1 MKKLI
6 SSIFVIFL
14 LFTNQAFSEQKIA
27 FIDMD
32 KVISTSKSGSSI
44 LKQLTDINKKNLK
57 FLIILF
63 ILLNHVNFVYA
74 EVNIVFVDLN
84 KIMTTSKPGSS
95 ILENLKKKNNQLLNN
110 FKKDGKKLK
119 DDEIKLIS
127 QKNILSE
134 EEFQS
139 KVKKLKIEINTYNEN
154 RKKTIKDFNILKAE
168 TTDKF
173 MKMIN
178 SIFIKY
184 SNDKSI
190 SMIFDKKNMIIGKS
204 ELDITD
210 EIIKIVNNEIK
221 EFKFK

>member
-1 MKKLI
+1 MKR
-6 SSIFVIFL
+6 FF
-14 LFTNQAFSEQKIA
+14 
-27 FIDMD
+27 
-32 KVISTSKSGSSI
+32 
-44 LKQLTDINKKNLK
+44 
-57 FLIILF
+57 IILF
-63 ILLNHVNFVYA
+63 ILLNQVNFVYA

-95 ILENLKKKNNQLLNN
+95 ILKNLNKKNNQLLNN
-110 FKKDGKKLK
+110 LKKDGKKLK

-139 KVKKLKIEINTYNEN
+139 KVKKLKIEINTYNES
-154 RKKTIKDFNILKAE
+154 RKKIIKDFNILKAE

-221 EFKFK
+221 EFNIK

>member
-1 MKKLI
+1 MKK
-6 SSIFVIFL
+6 F
-14 LFTNQAFSEQKIA
+14 
-27 FIDMD
+27 FI
-32 KVISTSKSGSSI
+32 
-44 LKQLTDINKKNLK
+44 L
-57 FLIILF
+57 LF
-63 ILLNHVNFVYA
+63 ILLNQINFVYA

-95 ILENLKKKNNQLLNN
+95 ILENLNKKNNQLLNN
-110 FKKDGKKLK
+110 FKKDEKKLK

-221 EFKFK
+221 EFKIK

>member
-1 MKKLI
+1 MQPQTIVKATYFEKK
-6 SSIFVIFL
+6 
-14 LFTNQAFSEQKIA
+14 
-27 FIDMD
+27 D
-32 KVISTSKSGSSI
+32 KVESY
-44 LKQLTDINKKNLK
+44 QA
-57 FLIILF
+57 
-63 ILLNHVNFVYA
+63 A
-74 EVNIVFVDLN
+74 EI
-84 KIMTTSKPGSS
+84 
-95 ILENLKKKNNQLLNN
+95 
-110 FKKDGKKLK
+110 
-119 DDEIKLIS
+119 EIK
-127 QKNILSE
+127 
-134 EEFQS
+134 
-139 KVKKLKIEINTYNEN
+139 TYNEN

-221 EFKFK
+221 EFKIK

>member
-1 MKKLI
+1 MKT
-6 SSIFVIFL
+6 F
-14 LFTNQAFSEQKIA
+14 
-27 FIDMD
+27 FI
-32 KVISTSKSGSSI
+32 
-44 LKQLTDINKKNLK
+44 
-57 FLIILF
+57 IIF
-63 ILLNHVNFVYA
+63 ILLSQVNFVYA

-95 ILENLKKKNNQLLNN
+95 ILENLNKKNNQLLNN
-110 FKKDGKKLK
+110 FKKNEKKLK

-154 RKKTIKDFNILKAE
+154 RKKTIKDFNIFKAE
-168 TTDKF
+168 TTNKF
-173 MKMIN
+173 TKMIN

-221 EFKFK
+221 EFKIK

>member
-1 MKKLI
+1 MK
-6 SSIFVIFL
+6 
-14 LFTNQAFSEQKIA
+14 
-27 FIDMD
+27 
-32 KVISTSKSGSSI
+32 
-44 LKQLTDINKKNLK
+44 K

-63 ILLNHVNFVYA
+63 ILLNQVNFVYA
-74 EVNIVFVDLN
+74 DVNIVFVDLN

-95 ILENLKKKNNQLLNN
+95 ILENLNKKNNQFLNN
-110 FKKDGKKLK
+110 FKKDEKKLK

-184 SNDKSI
+184 SSDESI

-221 EFKFK
+221 EFKIK

>member
-1 MKKLI
+1 MKKL
-6 SSIFVIFL
+6 F
-14 LFTNQAFSEQKIA
+14 
-27 FIDMD
+27 
-32 KVISTSKSGSSI
+32 
-44 LKQLTDINKKNLK
+44 
-57 FLIILF
+57 IILF
-63 ILLNHVNFVYA
+63 ILLNQVNFVYA

-95 ILENLKKKNNQLLNN
+95 ILKNLNKKNNQLLNN
-110 FKKDGKKLK
+110 LKKDGKKLK

-139 KVKKLKIEINTYNEN
+139 KVKKLKIEINTYNES
-154 RKKTIKDFNILKAE
+154 RKKIIKDFNILKAE

-221 EFKFK
+221 EFKIK

>member
-1 MKKLI
+1 MKK
-6 SSIFVIFL
+6 FL
-14 LFTNQAFSEQKIA
+14 
-27 FIDMD
+27 
-32 KVISTSKSGSSI
+32 V
-44 LKQLTDINKKNLK
+44 
-57 FLIILF
+57 ILF
-63 ILLNHVNFVYA
+63 ILLNQVNFVYA

-95 ILENLKKKNNQLLNN
+95 ILENLNKKNNQLLNN
-110 FKKDGKKLK
+110 FKKDQKKLK

-221 EFKFK
+221 EFKIK

>member
-1 MKKLI
+1 MKK
-6 SSIFVIFL
+6 FF
-14 LFTNQAFSEQKIA
+14 
-27 FIDMD
+27 
-32 KVISTSKSGSSI
+32 
-44 LKQLTDINKKNLK
+44 
-57 FLIILF
+57 IILF
-63 ILLNHVNFVYA
+63 ILLNQINFVYA

-95 ILENLKKKNNQLLNN
+95 ILENLNKKNNQLLNN
-110 FKKDGKKLK
+110 FKKDQKKLK

-154 RKKTIKDFNILKAE
+154 RKKVIKDFNILKAE

-210 EIIKIVNNEIK
+210 EIIKIVNTEIK
-221 EFKFK
+221 EFKIK

>member
-1 MKKLI
+1 MKK
-6 SSIFVIFL
+6 FF
-14 LFTNQAFSEQKIA
+14 
-27 FIDMD
+27 
-32 KVISTSKSGSSI
+32 
-44 LKQLTDINKKNLK
+44 
-57 FLIILF
+57 IILF
-63 ILLNHVNFVYA
+63 ILLNQVNFVYA

-84 KIMTTSKPGSS
+84 KIMTTSKPGSF
-95 ILENLKKKNNQLLNN
+95 ILENLNKKNNQLLNN
-110 FKKDGKKLK
+110 FKKDEKKLK

-154 RKKTIKDFNILKAE
+154 RKKNIKDFNILKAE

-221 EFKFK
+221 EFKIK

>member
-1 MKKLI
+1 MKK
-6 SSIFVIFL
+6 F
-14 LFTNQAFSEQKIA
+14 
-27 FIDMD
+27 FI
-32 KVISTSKSGSSI
+32 
-44 LKQLTDINKKNLK
+44 L
-57 FLIILF
+57 LF
-63 ILLNHVNFVYA
+63 ILLNQINFVHA

-95 ILENLKKKNNQLLNN
+95 ILENLNKKNNQLLNN
-110 FKKDGKKLK
+110 FKKDEKKLK

-139 KVKKLKIEINTYNEN
+139 KVKKLKIEINIYNEN

-221 EFKFK
+221 EFKIK

>member
-1 MKKLI
+1 MKK
-6 SSIFVIFL
+6 FF
-14 LFTNQAFSEQKIA
+14 
-27 FIDMD
+27 
-32 KVISTSKSGSSI
+32 
-44 LKQLTDINKKNLK
+44 
-57 FLIILF
+57 IILF
-63 ILLNHVNFVYA
+63 ILLNQVNFVYA

-95 ILENLKKKNNQLLNN
+95 ILENLNKKNNQLLSN

-127 QKNILSE
+127 QKNIVSE

-139 KVKKLKIEINTYNEN
+139 KVKKLKIEIKTYNEN

-221 EFKFK
+221 EFKIK

>member
-1 MKKLI
+1 MKK
-6 SSIFVIFL
+6 FF
-14 LFTNQAFSEQKIA
+14 
-27 FIDMD
+27 
-32 KVISTSKSGSSI
+32 
-44 LKQLTDINKKNLK
+44 
-57 FLIILF
+57 IILL
-63 ILLNHVNFVYA
+63 ILLNQVNFVYA

-95 ILENLKKKNNQLLNN
+95 ILENLNKENDQLLNN
-110 FKKDGKKLK
+110 FKKDQKKLK

-154 RKKTIKDFNILKAE
+154 RKKTINDFNILKAE

-221 EFKFK
+221 EFKIK

>member
-1 MKKLI
+1 MKK
-6 SSIFVIFL
+6 FF
-14 LFTNQAFSEQKIA
+14 
-27 FIDMD
+27 
-32 KVISTSKSGSSI
+32 
-44 LKQLTDINKKNLK
+44 
-57 FLIILF
+57 IILF
-63 ILLNHVNFVYA
+63 ILLNQVNFVYA

-95 ILENLKKKNNQLLNN
+95 ILENLNKKNNQLLNN
-110 FKKDGKKLK
+110 LKKDEKKLK

-139 KVKKLKIEINTYNEN
+139 KVKKLKIEISTYNES

-221 EFKFK
+221 KFKFK

>member
-1 MKKLI
+1 MKK
-6 SSIFVIFL
+6 FF
-14 LFTNQAFSEQKIA
+14 
-27 FIDMD
+27 
-32 KVISTSKSGSSI
+32 
-44 LKQLTDINKKNLK
+44 
-57 FLIILF
+57 IILF
-63 ILLNHVNFVYA
+63 ILLNQVNFVNA
-74 EVNIVFVDLN
+74 EVNIVFVDFN

-95 ILENLKKKNNQLLNN
+95 ILENLNKKNNQLLNN
-110 FKKDGKKLK
+110 FKKDEKKLK

-190 SMIFDKKNMIIGKS
+190 SMIFDKKNMIIGKF
-204 ELDITD
+204 ELDITN

-221 EFKFK
+221 EFKIK

>member
-1 MKKLI
+1 MK
-6 SSIFVIFL
+6 
-14 LFTNQAFSEQKIA
+14 
-27 FIDMD
+27 
-32 KVISTSKSGSSI
+32 
-44 LKQLTDINKKNLK
+44 K

-63 ILLNHVNFVYA
+63 ILLNQVNFVYA

-95 ILENLKKKNNQLLNN
+95 ILEQLNKKNNQLLNN
-110 FKKDGKKLK
+110 LKKDQKKLK
-119 DDEIKLIS
+119 DDEVKLIA
-127 QKNILSE
+127 QKNIISK

-139 KVKKLKIEINTYNEN
+139 RIDKLKIEINNYNQN
-154 RKKTIKDFNILKAE
+154 RKNIIKEFNVLKAE

-184 SNDKSI
+184 SNDESI

-210 EIIKIVNNEIK
+210 EIIKIVNTEIK
-221 EFKFK
+221 EFKIK

>member
-1 MKKLI
+1 MK
-6 SSIFVIFL
+6 
-14 LFTNQAFSEQKIA
+14 
-27 FIDMD
+27 
-32 KVISTSKSGSSI
+32 
-44 LKQLTDINKKNLK
+44 K

-63 ILLNHVNFVYA
+63 ILLNQVNFVYA
-74 EVNIVFVDLN
+74 DVNIVFVDLN

-95 ILENLKKKNNQLLNN
+95 ILENLNKKNNQFLNN
-110 FKKDGKKLK
+110 FKKDEKKLK

-154 RKKTIKDFNILKAE
+154 RKKTIKDFNIFKAE
-168 TTDKF
+168 TTNKF
-173 MKMIN
+173 TKMIN

-221 EFKFK
+221 EFKIK

>member
-1 MKKLI
+1 MK
-6 SSIFVIFL
+6 
-14 LFTNQAFSEQKIA
+14 
-27 FIDMD
+27 
-32 KVISTSKSGSSI
+32 
-44 LKQLTDINKKNLK
+44 K

-63 ILLNHVNFVYA
+63 ILLNQVNFVYA

-95 ILENLKKKNNQLLNN
+95 ILENLNKKNNQLLNN
-110 FKKDGKKLK
+110 FKKDEKKLK

-154 RKKTIKDFNILKAE
+154 RKKTIKDFNIFKAE
-168 TTDKF
+168 TTNKF
-173 MKMIN
+173 TKMIN

-221 EFKFK
+221 EFKIK

>member
-1 MKKLI
+1 MKK
-6 SSIFVIFL
+6 FF
-14 LFTNQAFSEQKIA
+14 
-27 FIDMD
+27 
-32 KVISTSKSGSSI
+32 
-44 LKQLTDINKKNLK
+44 
-57 FLIILF
+57 IILF
-63 ILLNHVNFVYA
+63 ILLNQINFVYA

-154 RKKTIKDFNILKAE
+154 RKKVIKDFNILKAE

>member
-1 MKKLI
+1 MK
-6 SSIFVIFL
+6 
-14 LFTNQAFSEQKIA
+14 
-27 FIDMD
+27 
-32 KVISTSKSGSSI
+32 
-44 LKQLTDINKKNLK
+44 K

-63 ILLNHVNFVYA
+63 ILLNQVNFVYA
-74 EVNIVFVDLN
+74 DVNIVFVDLN

-95 ILENLKKKNNQLLNN
+95 ILENLNKKNNQFLNN
-110 FKKDGKKLK
+110 FKKDEKKLK

-154 RKKTIKDFNILKAE
+154 RKKTIKDFNIFKAE
-168 TTDKF
+168 TTNKF
-173 MKMIN
+173 TKMIN

-210 EIIKIVNNEIK
+210 EIIKIVNTEIK
-221 EFKFK
+221 EFKIK